1 MDFEPS
7 DRARQLQDELWA
19 FMHDHVFP
27 AEAAYEAFLEES
39 DDPHAIPPILDELKA
54 EARSRGLWN
63 LFLPDESGLTNLE
76 YAGLAE
82 ITGWSGEL
90 APQALNCNAP
100 DTGNMETLHLFG
112 TPDQK
117 EMWLE
122 PLLDGQIRSAFC
134 MTEPAV
140 ASSDARNIETS
151 IVRDGD
157 DYVINGRKWW
167 ASNAMDPRC
176 RILIVMGKTDPDGPK
191 HRQQSMVL
199 VPTDTPGVT
208 IERSTKV
215 FGFTDR
221 DGHAEVLFED
231 VRVPVSNLLAGEGDG
246 FMIAQARLGPGR
258 IHHCMRAIG
267 AAERALKLMCERATT
282 RIAFGRPLADQGMVH
297 EAVAE
302 SRVAIDQA
310 RLYVQQAAWKIDEV
324 GAKGAAQQIAAIKL
338 VAPRMAAQVMDRAIQ
353 VHGGAGVSEDTPLAK
368 MYAWH
373 RAMRIFDGPDEVHLR
388 SVARAELGR
397 YANA

>member
-1 MDFEPS
+1 
-7 DRARQLQDELWA
+7 
-19 FMHDHVFP
+19 
-27 AEAAYEAFLEES
+27 
-39 DDPHAIPPILDELKA
+39 
-54 EARSRGLWN
+54 
-63 LFLPDESGLTNLE
+63 
-76 YAGLAE
+76 
-82 ITGWSGEL
+82 
-90 APQALNCNAP
+90 
-100 DTGNMETLHLFG
+100 
-112 TPDQK
+112 
-117 EMWLE
+117 
-122 PLLDGQIRSAFC
+122 
-134 MTEPAV
+134 
-140 ASSDARNIETS
+140 
-151 IVRDGD
+151 
-157 DYVINGRKWW
+157 
-167 ASNAMDPRC
+167 
-176 RILIVMGKTDPDGPK
+176 
-191 HRQQSMVL
+191 
-199 VPTDTPGVT
+199 VT
-208 IERSTKV
+208 IVRSTKV

-221 DGHAEVLFED
+221 DGHAEVTFED

-310 RLYVQQAAWKIDEV
+310 RLYVQQAAWKIDQV
-324 GAKGAAQQIAAIKL
+324 GAKGGRPADRRDQAGRPAHG
-338 VAPRMAAQVMDRAIQ
+338 AQVIDRAIQ

-397 YANA
+397 YADA